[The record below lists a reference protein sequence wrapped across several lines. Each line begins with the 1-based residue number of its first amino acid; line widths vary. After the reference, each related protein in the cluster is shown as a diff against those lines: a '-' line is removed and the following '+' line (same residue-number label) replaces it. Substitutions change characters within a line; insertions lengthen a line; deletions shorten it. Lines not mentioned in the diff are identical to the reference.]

1 MYQATLFL
9 HLAAAIIWMGGMTC
23 LLFALRPATLAVMEA
38 KPRALLMA
46 EVWQRFFNI
55 VLACV
60 VVLFASGTNLYA
72 TGLRAAKAATGAG
85 SVALGWNVMLV
96 LGLVMFLIFG
106 HIYFAGLKKFKRAVQ
121 AGEFPLAAQAAAR
134 IHTMVVANFVLGWVA
149 IVCVK
154 LLR

>member
-23 LLFALRPATLAVMEA
+23 LLFALRPAALAVMEA

-55 VLACV
+55 VLVCV
-60 VVLFASGTNLYA
+60 VVLFASGTHLYT
-72 TGLRAAKAATGAG
+72 TGFRAVKAATGAG
-85 SVALGWNVMLV
+85 SVALGWNLMLV
-96 LGLVMFLIFG
+96 LGMLMFLIFG
-106 HIYFAGLKKFKRAVQ
+106 HIYFAGLKKFKRALQ
-121 AGEFPLAAQAAAR
+121 ASDFPLAAQAAAR
-134 IHTMVVANFVLGWVA
+134 IHAMVLTNFVLGWVA
-149 IVCVK
+149 IAGVR